1 MKSKDVFNGYK
12 ALRNVDLFSRV
23 ALFTVFFWFGF
34 LKVIGTSPAE
44 NLVHKLFDLT
54 LAPFIAIDVFM
65 PVFGAFECLVGIM
78 WLFPKLTKLTFYV
91 MLGHMACTFI
101 PLVLLQSDTWQSYF
115 TLTLTG
121 QYIIKNVVLVSSGWY
136 LNAVNTYLRAD
147 KAIEEKEELAHA

>member
-1 MKSKDVFNGYK
+1 MKSKDILNGYE
-12 ALRNVDLFSRV
+12 ALKSVDLFSRI

-54 LAPFIAIDVFM
+54 LAPFMSIELFIPF
-65 PVFGAFECLVGIM
+65 FGAFECLLGIM

-91 MLGHMACTFI
+91 MFGHMACTFI
-101 PLVLLQSDTWQSYF
+101 PLVLLQSDTWQSFF

-121 QYIIKNVVLVSSGWY
+121 QYIIKNVVLLTLAWY
-136 LNAVNTYLRAD
+136 LDTVNTYLRID
-147 KAIEEKEELAHA
+147 KSKVGKRALAHA